1 MRPGLDHTATLEPR
15 DPVEA
20 AAPARLADE
29 GRYELVCE
37 HARGGL
43 GRIVRAVDRWL
54 GREVAVKELLSHD
67 ARHQARLLREA
78 FITARLQH
86 PGIVPVHEAGRWP
99 TGEPYYVM
107 KLVEGRTLKE
117 LLVERTTLR
126 ERLALLPHVIA
137 IADAIGYAHGEGVI
151 HRDVKPS
158 NVIVGNFGETVVV
171 DWGLAL
177 ESGDDHAAAEVVG
190 TPAYMAPEQARGER
204 VDERVD
210 VYAIGVILYELVAG
224 AAPYGTTSDGVLA
237 RVVNGPPPALA
248 VRNAPRELVAIVDK
262 AMARDPEHRY
272 RDARELAA
280 ALRGLDART
289 HAPRAPRWPA
299 AVRRIALAA
308 AVLAGGLGMRSL
320 RAPHDTCP
328 PAKPRATH
336 VVHLHASAAPSGRGV
351 AVAEEPPRLCHGT

>member
-1 MRPGLDHTATLEPR
+1 MRPVPDLTATLEPR
-15 DPVEA
+15 DPADEPP
-20 AAPARLADE
+20 PARLVDDS

-86 PGIVPVHEAGRWP
+86 PGIVTVHEAGHWP

-107 KLVEGRTLKE
+107 KFVPGRTLKE
-117 LLVERTTLR
+117 LLAERTTLR

-137 IADAIGYAHGEGVI
+137 IAEAIGYAHAQGVI

-158 NVIVGNFGETVVV
+158 NVIVGTFGETVVV

-177 ESGDDHAAAEVVG
+177 DGSEDFTGEVVG

-204 VDERVD
+204 VDQRAD
-210 VYAIGVILYELVAG
+210 VYALGVILYELIAG
-224 AAPYGTTSDGVLA
+224 AAPYGSTSDGVLA
-237 RVVNGPPPALA
+237 RVVAGPPPELA
-248 VRNAPRELVAIVDK
+248 VRGAPRELVAIVER
-262 AMARDPEHRY
+262 AMARDRELRH

-280 ALRGLDART
+280 ELRRFPDRQRPHRAA
-289 HAPRAPRWPA
+289 APLRHL
-299 AVRRIALAA
+299 AVAA
-308 AVLAGGLGMRSL
+308 AVALGGFGMRAL
-320 RAPHDTCP
+320 RAPHETCP
-328 PAKPRATH
+328 PAAQHPAR
-336 VVHLHASAAPSGRGV
+336 VVHLHAFGHDV
-351 AVAEEPPRLCHGT
+351 AVAEEPAPKCHGT